1 MLPLWQV
8 NHTTCHM
15 KQSLSALLILLLC
28 LTLGKTTAQTT
39 QTSIVGVVLE
49 NGKNP
54 LPGATVLLRNESTGF
69 STGTVTNAKGE
80 YSFKELPL
88 GGPYTVRATFVG
100 FGEQRLAGYMLNQ
113 GDLIRIN
120 LSMQEN
126 GQDLEVVEVVAS
138 GLKNKVENF
147 GAATAVNARSIATL
161 PVNGRNFTTL
171 TDLSPLA
178 GRGGNLSG
186 QIGSSTNFTID
197 GMTAKNPTS
206 AGSTTSRSGAPYSI
220 SIEAVRE
227 FKVITNQY
235 DVVYGR
241 AGGGLISTVTKSG
254 TNQLT
259 GSVFNYTRANWLASK
274 FDIRGNPRTIRFA
287 TNQFG
292 FSLGGPIIKDKL
304 HYFVVWD
311 RQQDSRPL
319 IVADVQSPADENRFN
334 VTRATLDRFV
344 NISRAQYGT
353 ANSPQYGQFDK
364 VRGSNAGFLRLDWQI
379 NDKNLLTIRNNFTSD
394 RNKLGLVDNTAINI
408 FESYGNDF
416 NWDNSLLAT
425 LRTSVNPRLTNEL
438 KLQHLY
444 TYQLSSPG
452 DQLPSANIPRSL
464 VENVVSSIDGANRST
479 NIQMGGHRFAQEGFT
494 NNVLQLVNNVYY
506 NTDKAQFTFGT
517 DLMYTHANS
526 VFGSEVNG
534 RFHFTV
540 DGALTA
546 LDKFERLQP
555 YRYFREVPLKD
566 DWSVRGNLWNAGVY
580 GQMATRLTRGLDMT
594 AGLRFDYAHYPKAS
608 LNQAVLQDLKLQT
621 DNRLRSFIAQPRLQ
635 FTWDINEQRRDV
647 IRLGAGIFASD
658 INNYAIINNLTFDGS
673 NLATVDV
680 RGANVPTPNFAAY
693 RQNYANIPALAPFQ
707 LPTINMTG
715 ADARVPALYKA
726 NISYTR
732 FVTDRLKVSL
742 SGFMSLARNNYTY
755 VDRNMVAEPFFRLAN
770 EGNRGVFVPL
780 NTLPANG
787 AGDWL
792 QGRVSQRL
800 GRVLELTSDGKV
812 NQFAAVIDATY
823 RYFRDGEFTASY
835 TWNDTRDNTSYNGNV
850 ANTAT
855 LVQPVKDDPRN
866 LSRMTYSDNHF
877 RHKVVVYGTLPTF
890 WGVTVGVRYSGL
902 GGTRYTLLSGANSNA
917 DFVAGQNDL
926 AFIFDRT
933 SESVPTNVRNGLQ
946 AIIDNPNASQSI
958 KDYINKYAGQIAE
971 RNGGI
976 NGFFGVWDLR
986 ASKRIRVYRN
996 HNVELSGDIFN
1007 VANMLNRNRGVN
1019 RSLGSQAL
1027 YGLGIPATGNSPAVA
1042 PFDRANQRFVYRVNT
1057 AGIVNPSGDP
1067 FQVQI
1072 GGRYNF

>member
-1 MLPLWQV
+1 MRKKLLSSIIFIFIACV
-8 NHTTCHM
+8 AINH
-15 KQSLSALLILLLC
+15 AI
-28 LTLGKTTAQTT
+28 AQTT
-39 QTSIVGVVLE
+39 QASISGVILE
-49 NGKNP
+49 NNKTP
-54 LPGATVLLRNESTGF
+54 LPGATVRVRNESTGF
-69 STGTVTNAKGE
+69 STGTITNALGE

-88 GGPYTVRATFVG
+88 GGPYTVQATFVG
-100 FGEQRLAGYMLNQ
+100 YGEQKRTGYFLNL
-113 GDLIRIN
+113 GDAIRAN
-120 LSMQEN
+120 LSMQED
-126 GQDLEVVEVVAS
+126 GQTLQVVDVVAS
-138 GLKNKVENF
+138 GLKNKIENF
-147 GAATAVNARSIATL
+147 GAATVVTARSIATL

-171 TDLSPLA
+171 IDLSPLA
-178 GRGGNLSG
+178 GRGGNLAG
-186 QIGSSTNFTID
+186 QLGSSTNFTID

-206 AGSTTSRSGAPYSI
+206 AGATTSRSGAPYSI

-241 AGGGLISTVTKSG
+241 AGGGLVSAVTKAG
-254 TNQLT
+254 TNKLT
-259 GSVFNYTRANWLASK
+259 GSVFNYTRANWLASR
-274 FDIRGNPRTIRFA
+274 FDIRGNPRTVRFA

-304 HYFVVWD
+304 HFFVVWD

-319 IVADVQSPADENRFN
+319 IVADIQSPVDENRFN

-344 NISRAQYGT
+344 SIARNQYGT
-353 ANSPQYGQFDK
+353 ANTPQYGQFDK

-408 FESYGNDF
+408 LESYGNDF

-425 LRTSVNPRLTNEL
+425 LRTSLNPRITNEL

-452 DQLPSANIPRSL
+452 DQLPSANIPRNI
-464 VENVVSSIDGANRST
+464 VENVASTLSDGANRAT

-494 NNVLQLVNNVYY
+494 NNVLQLVNNLYY

-517 DLMYTHANS
+517 DIQYTNAES
-526 VFGSEVNG
+526 VYGSEVNG
-534 RFHFTV
+534 RFHYTV
-540 DGALTA
+540 DGSLSA

-566 DWSVRGNLWNAGVY
+566 DWSVRSNIWNAGLY
-580 GQMATRLTRGLDMT
+580 GQVSTRLATGLDMT
-594 AGLRFDYAHYPKAS
+594 AGLRFDYAHYPKAA
-608 LNQAVLQDLKLQT
+608 LNQAVLEDLKLRT
-621 DNRLRSFIAQPRLQ
+621 DNRLRSFVVQPRLQ
-635 FTWDINEQRRDV
+635 FTWDVNERRRDI
-647 IRLGAGIFASD
+647 IRAGAGVFASD
-658 INNYAIINNLTFDGS
+658 INNYAIINNLTFDGT

-680 RGANVPTPNFAAY
+680 RGANVPRPDFAAY
-693 RQNYANIPALAPFQ
+693 RQNYASIPALAQFQ

-715 ADARVPALYKA
+715 ADARVPVLYKA
-726 NISYTR
+726 NLSYTR
-732 FVTDRLKVSL
+732 FLSDRLKVSL

-755 VDRNMVAEPFFRLAN
+755 VDRNMETEPFFRLAN
-770 EGNRGVFVPL
+770 EDNRGVYVPL
-780 NTLPANG
+780 ASMPANG

-792 QGRVSQRL
+792 QGRISQRL

-812 NQFAAVIDATY
+812 NQFAVVADATY
-823 RYFRDGEFTASY
+823 RYFRDGEFTVSY

-866 LSRMTYSDNHF
+866 LSRITYSDNQF
-877 RHKVVVYGTLPTF
+877 RHKVVFFGTLPTF
-890 WGVTVGVRYSGL
+890 WGVTLAVRYSGL

-926 AFIFDRT
+926 AFIFDRN
-933 SESVPTNVRNGLQ
+933 SESVPANVRTGLQ

-958 KDYINKYAGQIAE
+958 KDYINAYSGRIAE

-976 NGFFGVWDLR
+976 NGFYGIFDIR
-986 ASKRIRVYRN
+986 ASKRFRVYRN
-996 HNVELSGDIFN
+996 HSIELSADVFN
-1007 VANMLNRNRGVN
+1007 FANFLNKNWGVN

-1027 YGLGIPATGNSPAVA
+1027 YALGIPATATTPAQT

-1057 AGIVNPSGDP
+1057 AGIVTPSGDP
-1067 FQVQI
+1067 FQVQL
-1072 GGRYNF
+1072 GARYSF

>member
-1 MLPLWQV
+1 M
-8 NHTTCHM
+8 NR
-15 KQSLSALLILLLC
+15 SLFYFTLTALLSLLGIGSL
-28 LTLGKTTAQTT
+28 LAQTT
-39 QTSIVGVVLE
+39 QTSIIGAVLE
-49 NGKNP
+49 NAKSP

-100 FGEQRLAGYMLNQ
+100 FGEQKLTGYTLNQ

-120 LSMQEN
+120 LSMQES
-126 GQDLEVVEVVAS
+126 GQDLQVVDVVAS
-138 GLKNKVENF
+138 GLKNKIENF
-147 GAATAVNARSIATL
+147 GAATAVSARAIATL

-186 QIGSSTNFTID
+186 QLGSSTNFTVD

-241 AGGGLISTVTKSG
+241 AGGGIISTVTKSG

-274 FDIRGNPRTIRFA
+274 FDIRGNPRTIRYA

-304 HYFVVWD
+304 HYFFVWD

-319 IVADVQSPADENRFN
+319 IIADVQSTADENRFN
-334 VTRATLDRFV
+334 VTRTTLDRFV
-344 NISRAQYGT
+344 NIARSQYGV
-353 ANSPQYGQFDK
+353 ANTPQYGSFDK

-379 NDKNLLTIRNNFTSD
+379 NDKNLLTVRNNFTSD
-394 RNKLGLVDNTAINI
+394 RNKLGLVDNTPINI
-408 FESYGNDF
+408 YESTGNDW
-416 NWDNSLLAT
+416 NLDNSLLAT
-425 LRTSVNPRLTNEL
+425 LRTSVNPRVTNEL

-444 TYQLSSPG
+444 TYQVSSPG
-452 DQLPSANIPRSL
+452 DQLPERNIPRNL
-464 VENVVSSIDGANRST
+464 VENVVSSIEGVNRST

-494 NNVLQLVNNVYY
+494 NNVLQLINNLYY
-506 NTDKAQFTFGT
+506 NTDKAQFTFGV
-517 DLMYTHANS
+517 DLMYTNANS
-526 VFGSEVNG
+526 VYGSEVNG
-534 RFHFTV
+534 RFHYNV
-540 DGALTA
+540 AGALTA
-546 LDKFERLQP
+546 LDNFERLQP

-566 DWSVRGNLWNAGVY
+566 DISVRSNIWNAGAY
-580 GQMATRLTRGLDMT
+580 GQMNTRLAPGLDMT
-594 AGLRFDYAHYPKAS
+594 AGLRVDYARFPKAS
-608 LNQAVLQDLKLQT
+608 LNQLVLTELNLRT
-621 DNRLRSFIAQPRLQ
+621 DNRLRSLVVQPRLQ
-635 FTWDINEQRRDV
+635 FTWDVNENRRDILRFGGGV
-647 IRLGAGIFASD
+647 FASD

-680 RGANVPTPNFAAY
+680 RGANVPRPDFAAY
-693 RQNYANIPALAPFQ
+693 RANYNNIPSLTQFQ

-715 ADARVPALYKA
+715 ADARVPVLYKA
-726 NISYTR
+726 NLSYTR
-732 FVTDRLKVSL
+732 FLNDRLKVSL

-755 VDRNMVAEPFFRLAN
+755 IDRNIVADPFFRLAN
-770 EGNRGVFVPL
+770 EANRGVYVPL
-780 NTLPANG
+780 ATMPANG

-792 QGRVSQRL
+792 EGRASKRV
-800 GRVLELTSDGKV
+800 GRVLELTSDGQV
-812 NQFAAVIDATY
+812 NQFAVVIDGTY
-823 RYFRDGEFTASY
+823 RYFRDGEITASY
-835 TWNDTRDNTSYNGNV
+835 TWNDARDNTSYNGNV

-855 LVQPVKDDPRN
+855 LVQPVADDPRN
-866 LSRMTYSDNHF
+866 LSRVTYSDNHF
-877 RHKVVVYGTLPTF
+877 RNKVVVYGTLPTF

-926 AFIFDRT
+926 AFIFDRN
-933 SESVPTNVRNGLQ
+933 SESVPANVRTGLQ
-946 AIIDNPNASQSI
+946 AIIDNPNASPSI
-958 KDYINKYAGQIAE
+958 KDYINQYSGQIAE

-976 NGFFGVWDLR
+976 NGFFGVIDIR
-986 ASKRIRVYRN
+986 ASKRFRIVKN
-996 HNVELSGDIFN
+996 HNIELSADVFN
-1007 VANMLNRNRGVN
+1007 FSNLLNKNRGVN
-1019 RSLGSQAL
+1019 GSLGSQAL
-1027 YGLGIPATGNSPAVA
+1027 YGLGIPASGTTPAVS
-1042 PFDRANQRFVYRVNT
+1042 PFDRANQRYAYRVNT

-1067 FQVQI
+1067 FQVQL
-1072 GGRYNF
+1072 GVRYNF